1 MGGASQYKQEE
12 FNIFIVEDDYIYNK
26 LATLLTGEITE
37 SYNCPD
43 INFNIVSFTSA
54 EDCIKALDKNPRI
67 IILDYFFEITHT
79 NKIPTAVDVL
89 KKIQDLQNETQIIII
104 SSLTEIMK
112 IVQLMELGAH
122 HYILKD
128 QDSLNRLRFTVK
140 NIIRD
145 LLEQHYLS

>member
-1 MGGASQYKQEE
+1 MGSAGQYQKED

-26 LATLLTGEITE
+26 LATLITEEITA
-37 SYNCPD
+37 SCNCPD
-43 INFNIVSFTSA
+43 IEFNIYSYTSA
-54 EDCIKALDKNPRI
+54 EECIHNLDKNPRI
-67 IILDYFFEITHT
+67 IILDYFFEI
-79 NKIPTAVDVL
+79 NSSNSIPTAVDIL
-89 KKIQDLQNETQIIII
+89 TRLREHNKDTQIIVV

-140 NIIRD
+140 NIIRE
-145 LLEQHYLS
+145 LLEEHYLS